1 MPNIMD
7 YLDWR
12 GDLTFSAS
20 PFCEVDNLILSE
32 LAFMDFRGVIDENF
46 SRSIALSDAAA
57 RLSHFREED
66 MVESGILLPKDLL
79 PLLRKT
85 AASARF
91 RDVLLCGFESRTDTS
106 CETQFAAV
114 TMLLPDGTLFVSYR
128 GTDDTLV
135 GWKEDFNMS
144 FLPVVPSQ
152 SYAVRYLERVADAY
166 PYPIRVGGHSKGGNL
181 AVYAAASVSETAQ
194 RRILDVYSNDGPG
207 FSREFLDSPGYARIR
222 LRVSTIVPQTSIV
235 GMLLEH
241 EGNFTIV
248 KSTQDGILQ
257 HDGFSWE
264 VQGAS
269 FVRIGDFTE
278 ESRAID
284 RTLKAWIAEMNEEE
298 RAAFVDALYE
308 ILSSA
313 NAPTI
318 SAITESKGSLKQI
331 IKSITPEHRMILQKT
346 LRSLYRAWQRVQEED
361 RELRREERLAD
372 KERMAE
378 ARMIE
383 REAVDREKEER
394 RIRSATTREAKRRRR
409 AALMV
414 AVRPIEFKMVRAS
427 RPLEADAAEE
437 NAEADPTEKITENPT
452 ENS

>member
-1 MPNIMD
+1 
-7 YLDWR
+7 
-12 GDLTFSAS
+12 
-20 PFCEVDNLILSE
+20 
-32 LAFMDFRGVIDENF
+32 
-46 SRSIALSDAAA
+46 
-57 RLSHFREED
+57 
-66 MVESGILLPKDLL
+66 
-79 PLLRKT
+79 
-85 AASARF
+85 
-91 RDVLLCGFESRTDTS
+91 
-106 CETQFAAV
+106 
-114 TMLLPDGTLFVSYR
+114 
-128 GTDDTLV
+128 
-135 GWKEDFNMS
+135 
-144 FLPVVPSQ
+144 
-152 SYAVRYLERVADAY
+152 
-166 PYPIRVGGHSKGGNL
+166 
-181 AVYAAASVSETAQ
+181 
-194 RRILDVYSNDGPG
+194 
-207 FSREFLDSPGYARIR
+207 
-222 LRVSTIVPQTSIV
+222 
-235 GMLLEH
+235 MLLEH

-318 SAITESKGSLKQI
+318 SAITESKGSLRQI

-361 RELRREERLAD
+361 REMRREEKLAD

-394 RIRSATTREAKRRRR
+394 KIRSATTREAKRRRR

-427 RPLEADAAEE
+427 RSAEAVSTEE